1 MVLLRFPVFYRD
13 KLHAAIVEHASLLL
27 HPACSSACKRL
38 PTGSPRGPRGIL
50 LADELGYVEAFLG
63 EHITDRNDKMLQS
76 IDMMLA
82 IRAGEPT
89 CNLTDDYW
97 TMSTERTLNEALVE
111 TAAAE

>member
-1 MVLLRFPVFYRD
+1 MRLSYLTQLFHPPAKDYRQVLHEDRD
-13 KLHAAIVEHASLLL
+13 V
-27 HPACSSACKRL
+27 
-38 PTGSPRGPRGIL
+38 IL

-63 EHITDRNDKMLQS
+63 EHITHCNDKMLQS

-82 IRAGEPT
+82 IRAGEPP

-97 TMSTERTLNEALVE
+97 TMFTKRTLNEALVE

>member
-1 MVLLRFPVFYRD
+1 MRLYYFTPPVHPPAKDYRQVLHEDREV
-13 KLHAAIVEHASLLL
+13 
-27 HPACSSACKRL
+27 
-38 PTGSPRGPRGIL
+38 IL

>member
-1 MVLLRFPVFYRD
+1 MRLSYFTQPVHPPAKNYRQVLHEDREL
-13 KLHAAIVEHASLLL
+13 
-27 HPACSSACKRL
+27 
-38 PTGSPRGPRGIL
+38 IL

-82 IRAGEPT
+82 IPAGEPT

-111 TAAAE
+111 TAAAA

>member
-1 MVLLRFPVFYRD
+1 MRLYYFTPPVHPPAKDYRQVLHEDREV
-13 KLHAAIVEHASLLL
+13 
-27 HPACSSACKRL
+27 
-38 PTGSPRGPRGIL
+38 IL

-82 IRAGEPT
+82 IRACEPT

-97 TMSTERTLNEALVE
+97 TMSTEHPLNEALVE

>member
-1 MVLLRFPVFYRD
+1 MRLSYFTQPVHPPAKAYRQVLHEDREV
-13 KLHAAIVEHASLLL
+13 
-27 HPACSSACKRL
+27 
-38 PTGSPRGPRGIL
+38 IL
-50 LADELGYVEAFLG
+50 LADELDYVESFLG
-63 EHITDRNDKMLQS
+63 KHITDRNDKMLQS